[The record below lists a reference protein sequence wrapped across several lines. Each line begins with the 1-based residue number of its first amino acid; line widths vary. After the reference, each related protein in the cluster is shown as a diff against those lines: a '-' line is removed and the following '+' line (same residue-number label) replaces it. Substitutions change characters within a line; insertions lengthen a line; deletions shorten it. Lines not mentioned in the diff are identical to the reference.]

1 MKKAKEYINSISIPT
16 SLSLDAV
23 DLYYLGIDFDSFE
36 VGNYYPV
43 CIEIFSI
50 DYDARVIEKNI
61 VIEDPSSNTL
71 TFDDKELDIKTYSAN
86 KNKNIFNDVESTS
99 KNIIEIK
106 QKVIRLETQVINTE
120 KQVQKTEKQVQ
131 KIEEN
136 SSSYVT
142 TKTYNAFVDSNSK
155 KTSEIENK
163 IKKMEERLAKLEGG
177 STT

>member
-1 MKKAKEYINSISIPT
+1 MEMCIRDSINSISIPT

-99 KNIIEIK
+99 KKDVYKRQDFMRIME
-106 QKVIRLETQVINTE
+106 
-120 KQVQKTEKQVQ
+120 
-131 KIEEN
+131 
-136 SSSYVT
+136 SY
-142 TKTYNAFVDSNSK
+142 
-155 KTSEIENK
+155 
-163 IKKMEERLAKLEGG
+163 
-177 STT
+177 

>member
-1 MKKAKEYINSISIPT
+1 M
-16 SLSLDAV
+16 DAV

-106 QKVIRLETQVINTE
+106 QKVIRLETQVISTE
-120 KQVQKTEKQVQ
+120 KQIQKTEKQVQ

-136 SSSYVT
+136 SGSYVDVN
-142 TKTYNAFVDSNSK
+142 TYNKNLK
-155 KTSEIENK
+155 ETNENFT
-163 IKKMEERLAKLEGG
+163 KLQKQIDELKGG
-177 STT
+177 SNA